1 MNPCLFNNPGV
12 KNIFQYLLL
21 HLTSFSYLHIRETCI
36 HPPCTNTHYQRLPPK
51 DVDFN
56 HSEWSPTC
64 HSLFFFFFFQRL
76 CIYHFQELFTLNLAY
91 LTANQEN
98 SWWWWFQVL
107 ASLQEHC
114 QVSDCQ
120 LPPHP
125 LDEATNSPK
134 SIPSPKKRKKKEQ
147 EFNLRSTF
155 LNMQIIFRLYKQ

>member
-64 HSLFFFFFFQRL
+64 HSLFFFFFFSKTLHISLSRTV
-76 CIYHFQELFTLNLAY
+76 HFKPCLPDSKSGEQLMMVVPGFSQLTGTL
-91 LTANQEN
+91 
-98 SWWWWFQVL
+98 SGFG
-107 ASLQEHC
+107 
-114 QVSDCQ
+114 
-120 LPPHP
+120 LP
-125 LDEATNSPK
+125 ATTT
-134 SIPSPKKRKKKEQ
+134 
-147 EFNLRSTF
+147 ST
-155 LNMQIIFRLYKQ
+155 